1 MSLGIHLMLRLL
13 ALLISFTFSIM
24 AQANIFNPADQT
36 LPLSGKMFFVGA
48 SEPENPPA
56 DTDPG
61 WQEVSGNFNLNAP
74 GWYWLKF
81 EARSLQSSTPVIF
94 PTNPSLRY
102 FMLEKKGESF
112 TDVEQDRIFK
122 SANFWGDYRLNL
134 EAESARSFYAKIKTS
149 RIGYATGID
158 FSLSTPEYILNKRLQ
173 GFLPWLIFVG
183 IVLCLIIYNSYI
195 YAQTRDRFYI
205 FYIGTEIFLHLIH
218 MPGLVF
224 MWNWIFPNSAN
235 YFVVTGGGLL
245 LGYLFIFIFLSLF
258 ARFHAVMTRRVKII
272 VYTASLSFIP
282 YGFSLLFAKPV
293 GALLLGNIIAVLG
306 MLGGVIYVA
315 AKSRSRNAIIL
326 CFSFAPIPI
335 AAAVYVV
342 NRLIGNSND
351 VGSVYYLVSVLAL
364 EGVIMAI
371 ALADRIKQLELR
383 SREEESMRKSLEFE
397 LETAEVLQ
405 RILLPEP
412 FNAKGFTSQPYY
424 RPARRNG
431 GDWFTTYL
439 DESSDTLYLAMVDVT
454 GHGLTSAMLAS
465 FVSGTVMGELH
476 DTSGR
481 IEPDVR
487 LGKIVERV
495 NQTLLATSGKS
506 GLVATGLF
514 LAIQRKTQKLSF
526 INCAHPPLVLGD
538 DKGFEFIPAP
548 GRRLGVHSD
557 TKFELNTIEIPKSG
571 RLFIYTDGLVENQG
585 TSGKTLT
592 QRKLRSLLGESRDTT
607 PSAVSKIIHDSIESL
622 WGKEGD
628 RDDTTF
634 LVVDWAH

>member
-1 MSLGIHLMLRLL
+1 MIQFLAMLFCL
-13 ALLISFTFSIM
+13 SFSIV
-24 AQANIFNPADQT
+24 AQANVFNPLEQT
-36 LPLSGKMFFVGA
+36 LPLSGKMYFAGEN
-48 SEPENPPA
+48 EPGNPPGEQE
-56 DTDPG
+56 TG
-61 WQEVSGNFNLNAP
+61 WSDVSGNFNLNAP

-81 EARSLQSSTPVIF
+81 DARSSSSSTPVIF

-102 FMLEKKGESF
+102 TMLEKSGGSYA
-112 TDVEQDRIFK
+112 DAEQSRIFR
-122 SANFWGDYRLNL
+122 SANFWGDYRLVL
-134 EAESARSFYAKIKTS
+134 EPNVSRSFYVKVKTS

-158 FSLSTPEYILNKRLQ
+158 FSISTPEYILNKRLQ
-173 GFLPWLIFVG
+173 TYLPWLVFVG

-195 YAQTRDRFYI
+195 YLQTRDRFYV

-224 MWNWIFPNSAN
+224 MWNWLFPESVN

-245 LGYLFIFIFLSLF
+245 LGYLFIFMFLSLF
-258 ARFHAVMTRRVKII
+258 ARFDEVMSRRVKII
-272 VYTASLSFIP
+272 VYVASLSFIP
-282 YGFSLLFAKPV
+282 YGISLVLAKPV
-293 GALLLGNIIAVLG
+293 GALLLGNIVSVLA

-315 AKSRSRNAIIL
+315 MKSRSRNAIIL

-342 NRLIGNSND
+342 NRLLGNSND

-371 ALADRIKQLELR
+371 ALADRIKQLEIR

-405 RILLPEP
+405 RVLLPEP
-412 FNAKGFTSQPYY
+412 LSLKGFVSQPYY

-431 GDWFTTYL
+431 GDWFTTHL
-439 DESSDTLYLAMVDVT
+439 DEASDTLFLAMVDVT
-454 GHGLTSAMLAS
+454 GHGLTSAILAS

-476 DTSGR
+476 DTSSSL
-481 IEPDVR
+481 EPELR
-487 LGKIVERV
+487 LGKIVEKV
-495 NQTLLATSGKS
+495 NQTLLATSDKS

-514 LAIQRKTQKLSF
+514 LAVQRKSRKLAF
-526 INCAHPPLVLGD
+526 INCAHPPMVLGGEN
-538 DKGFEFIPAP
+538 GFEFIPSP
-548 GRRLGVHSD
+548 GRRLGVHAD
-557 TKFELNTIEIPKSG
+557 TRFELKTMDLPQSG
-571 RLFIYTDGLVENQG
+571 RLFVYTDGLLENQG
-585 TSGKTLT
+585 LSGKTLT
-592 QRKLRSLLGESRDTT
+592 QRKLRSLLGDSRGTS
-607 PSAVSKIIHDSIESL
+607 PSAVSRMIHDAIESL

-634 LVVDWAH
+634 LVVDWAG